1 MEISRKIGRFKKE
14 HNIAIIQPK
23 RWDSLLDD
31 MIEKGKSYGLTEEFI
46 RAMFN
51 AIHDASVAEQNKIL
65 EQ

>member
-1 MEISRKIGRFKKE
+1 
-14 HNIAIIQPK
+14 
-23 RWDSLLDD
+23 
-31 MIEKGKSYGLTEEFI
+31 LTEEFI

>member
-1 MEISRKIGRFKKE
+1 MKKLLFCPIGFY
-14 HNIAIIQPK
+14 
-23 RWDSLLDD
+23 DYDD
-31 MIEKGKSYGLTEEFI
+31 MIEKGKSYGLTEVFI